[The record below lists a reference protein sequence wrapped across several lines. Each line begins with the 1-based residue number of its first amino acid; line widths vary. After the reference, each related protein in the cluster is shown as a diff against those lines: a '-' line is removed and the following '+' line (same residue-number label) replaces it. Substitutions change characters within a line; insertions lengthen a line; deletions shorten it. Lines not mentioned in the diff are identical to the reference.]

1 MTRVVVVDDHP
12 VFRKGLVA
20 LLRASEVE
28 VVGEAASGTEAIEV
42 VRDVA
47 PDLVLMD
54 LGLPDASGIAAT
66 EQIVAESPEIRV
78 VVITLYDDEQS
89 VRAAFEAGATAY
101 VLKQSPPEQII
112 AAMDAAMSG
121 ALWVGAGVP
130 RPGFGHADGGP
141 GRVPGPHAPRGGDR
155 RPHEP
160 RPRKPRDRRAPRP
173 LTQDRRELRVAHP
186 REARRRGSARR
197 RPHGPLAPRATRVT
211 EGFAHC
217 APN

>member
-1 MTRVVVVDDHP
+1 MIRVVVVDDHP

-78 VVITLYDDEQS
+78 VVITLYDDDQS

-112 AAMDAAMSG
+112 AAMDGAMSG

-130 RPGFGHADGGP
+130 RTGFGHPAAVPAEFP
-141 GRVPGPHAPRGGDR
+141 G
-155 RPHEP
+155 
-160 RPRKPRDRRAPRP
+160 
-173 LTQDRRELRVAHP
+173 LTP
-186 REARRRGSARR
+186 REAAIADLMSRGLGNPVIAERLGLSPKTVANYVSLILVKLGAEDRHDAARMVR
-197 RPHGPLAPRATRVT
+197 SLREQRG
-211 EGFAHC
+211 
-217 APN
+217 

>member
-42 VRDVA
+42 VRDLA

-54 LGLPDASGIAAT
+54 LGLPDASGIVAT

-78 VVITLYDDEQS
+78 VVITLYDDDQS

-130 RPGFGHADGGP
+130 RPGFGNATALPIEFP
-141 GRVPGPHAPRGGDR
+141 G
-155 RPHEP
+155 
-160 RPRKPRDRRAPRP
+160 
-173 LTQDRRELRVAHP
+173 LTP
-186 REARRRGSARR
+186 REAAIADLMSRGLGNPVIAERLGLSPKTVANYVSLILVKLGADDRHDAARMVR
-197 RPHGPLAPRATRVT
+197 SLREQHG
-211 EGFAHC
+211 
-217 APN
+217 